1 MSGHL
6 RRNVYEQLALR
17 AILSGRRMVMLA
29 VGAGFGAA
37 KEVTFANDAD
47 EISVATDC
55 RDTTYSSLQH

>member
-1 MSGHL
+1 
-6 RRNVYEQLALR
+6 
-17 AILSGRRMVMLA
+17 MLA